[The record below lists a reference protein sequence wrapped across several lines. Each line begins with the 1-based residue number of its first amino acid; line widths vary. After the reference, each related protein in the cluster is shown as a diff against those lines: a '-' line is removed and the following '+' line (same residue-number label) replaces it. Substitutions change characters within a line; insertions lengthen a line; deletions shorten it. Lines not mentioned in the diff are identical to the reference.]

1 MHSAFLVH
9 FEEDRRGKEEEELNK
24 TDTKQKPTQKK
35 SGIKINQKLKIRKT
49 HTFPRK
55 NTQKSPK
62 LPVRSL
68 SWSFG
73 YLNKKGKITK

>member
-1 MHSAFLVH
+1 MKHT
-9 FEEDRRGKEEEELNK
+9 ENK
-24 TDTKQKPTQKK
+24 NQNQHKNK
-35 SGIKINQKLKIRKT
+35 SGIKTSPNQKLKIRKT

-73 YLNKKGKITK
+73 Y